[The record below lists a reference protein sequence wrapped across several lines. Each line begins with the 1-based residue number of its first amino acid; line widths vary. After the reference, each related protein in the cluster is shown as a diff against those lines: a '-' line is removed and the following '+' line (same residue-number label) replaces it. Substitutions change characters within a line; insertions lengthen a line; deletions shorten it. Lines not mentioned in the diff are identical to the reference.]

1 MYDELVERLDVVEK
15 DLPRLTAEQLSD
27 VIKSYSQRYKL
38 SYKKEMDD
46 MTKIIDY
53 NNTIKDDEMGARQ
66 KALLTEKW

>member
-53 NNTIKDDEMGARQ
+53 NHTIKDDEMGARQ